1 MAHTKSQ
8 GSTTNGRDSNPQFL
22 GIKVY
27 GGQLVPAGGIII
39 RQRGTRFRP
48 GRFVK
53 RANDDSLFALKSGR
67 VHFRMNRTVDVIPNI

>member
-27 GGQLVPAGGIII
+27 GGQVVKVGGIII
-39 RQRGTRFRP
+39 RQRGTRYKA

-53 RANDDSLFALKSGR
+53 RATDDSLFALKNG
-67 VHFRMNRTVDVIPNI
+67 VVQFRSNRTVDIIPSN

>member
-8 GSTTNGRDSNPQFL
+8 GSSTNGRDSCPQFL
-22 GIKVY
+22 GVKVY
-27 GGQLVPAGGIII
+27 GGQIVLAGGIIV

-53 RANDDSLFALKSGR
+53 RAKDDSLFAIRSG
-67 VHFRMNRTVDVIPNI
+67 VVKFRENRLVDVIPN